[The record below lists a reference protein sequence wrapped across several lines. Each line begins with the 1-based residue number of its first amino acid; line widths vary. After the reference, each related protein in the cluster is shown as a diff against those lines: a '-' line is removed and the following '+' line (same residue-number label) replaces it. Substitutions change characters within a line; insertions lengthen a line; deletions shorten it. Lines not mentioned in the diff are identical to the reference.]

1 MTIRLLLPWVVV
13 ARPERT
19 PPAASL
25 HCRALLQVL
34 RCINLM
40 ITSRQQELASATALA
55 SSAANL
61 QGDNSQPSHA
71 GTTGP
76 LAMSD
81 AGAATDAGATIV
93 STSSSN
99 GEWDIVRVGS
109 MRDVSGGSAA
119 ATSSRSH
126 AARLGSK
133 LLLPSG
139 QQAQQLQGPGQLS
152 GWQQQKQKRQGVA
165 WSSDCTSVVSGQQ
178 TEGSN
183 RLRCTDSSWAVD
195 SDHGHGPQ
203 DL

>member
-1 MTIRLLLPWVVV
+1 
-13 ARPERT
+13 
-19 PPAASL
+19 
-25 HCRALLQVL
+25 
-34 RCINLM
+34 M
-40 ITSRQQELASATALA
+40 ITSRQQELASHQGVSARQHTMTAPLS

-61 QGDNSQPSHA
+61 QGDDSQPSHA
-71 GTTGP
+71 GATGL

-81 AGAATDAGATIV
+81 AGAVTDAGAAII

-109 MRDVSGGSAA
+109 MRDMSGGSAA
-119 ATSSRSH
+119 ATSSHSH
-126 AARLGSK
+126 APRLVSK
-133 LLLPSG
+133 LLSPSG

-152 GWQQQKQKRQGVA
+152 GWQQKQRQQCQGVA
-165 WSSDCTSVVSGQQ
+165 WSSDCISMVSGQQ
-178 TEGSN
+178 REGSN